1 MRVNCV
7 HEGEEAMNDKEE
19 DLKSL
24 EDWRR
29 STTISQR
36 TGASPVGNRKRCV
49 MFSSCHTKVPVLI
62 SIISAEELF
71 NHSWRRTC
79 ATTARQICV
88 PQQLPGRQDL
98 LPLQPVNCFFHCNW
112 STTSSIAPGQG
123 LLPLQVVNFFFHC
136 SWSTTSSVAT
146 GQLPLPLQVVNFFF
160 QCSWSKTSSIAAG
173 IILLPLQLVYY
184 FFHCI
189 WSTTCSI
196 AAGQLH
202 LPLQVIKD
210 FFHCRWSTSS
220 IAAGQ
225 LFVTL
230 QMVN

>member
-1 MRVNCV
+1 VYTK
-7 HEGEEAMNDKEE
+7 EKKPLNDQEE

-36 TGASPVGNRKRCV
+36 TGASLGGNRKRCV
-49 MFSSCHTKVPVLI
+49 MFSSCHTNVPVLI
-62 SIISAEELF
+62 SIISGEELF
-71 NHSWRRTC
+71 NHSWRSTC

-98 LPLQPVNCFFHCNW
+98 LPLQLDNCFFHCSW

-146 GQLPLPLQVVNFFF
+146 GQLPL
-160 QCSWSKTSSIAAG
+160 S
-173 IILLPLQLVYY
+173 LQLVYY
-184 FFHCI
+184 FFHC
-189 WSTTCSI
+189 S
-196 AAGQLH
+196 
-202 LPLQVIKD
+202 
-210 FFHCRWSTSS
+210 
-220 IAAGQ
+220 
-225 LFVTL
+225 
-230 QMVN
+230 